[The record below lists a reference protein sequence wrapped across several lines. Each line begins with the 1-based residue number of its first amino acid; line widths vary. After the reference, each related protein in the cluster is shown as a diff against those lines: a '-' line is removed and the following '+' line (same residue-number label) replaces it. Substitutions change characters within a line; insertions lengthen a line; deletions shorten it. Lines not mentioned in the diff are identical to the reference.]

1 MIINPLNIVRLL
13 LASKFN
19 ISNRSTRTETEIEL
33 KENIQKL
40 LLDSI
45 FHYNE
50 LEVTRET
57 YFDYQESYKLHNFEI
72 IENDEEAW
80 SEENLIKFSFL
91 LFK

>member
-45 FHYNE
+45 FHYNR
-50 LEVTRET
+50 LEVTE
-57 YFDYQESYKLHNFEI
+57 EI
-72 IENDEEAW
+72 PIIK
-80 SEENLIKFSFL
+80 NLINYIILK
-91 LFK
+91 